1 MHELGNLD
9 SVLAAVTP
17 DQIREFLLRRDFG
30 LVGERAGVLSVFE
43 NAQKAVV
50 AVPQDRTDR
59 NYARRLRDI
68 LSSFV
73 NDTTPLDD
81 VVASVVLPDHDVF
94 RYRIQTPEATWGHVR
109 LWYASEAM
117 PALFNVL
124 KFTAAGVHSRKLDYT
139 KVGDTPK
146 AFVDQCKFGQTEYGS
161 FVMKVYCPTNP
172 VGAKDVISAEPF
184 GRTTT
189 RALLENFAYLS
200 SDKAESLDEPPPPT
214 MNRQVASAVA
224 NLNPQ
229 ASLGVASEVM
239 LRYSDTKHESD
250 EATIG
255 PDPSPRPGALD
266 RLDLG
271 QFIYSRAA
279 SVRDRFAKAEEF
291 GRELLRG
298 FITDLHKDRPNNL
311 GEQSHEITLSVKWEY
326 RTRQVRMRLLPSDYR
341 KAVRWHDDNTEVDL
355 DAKIDKRGHVWT
367 VAEVYSLTPT
377 KAAKEQTKL
386 FPEPE

>member
-1 MHELGNLD
+1 
-9 SVLAAVTP
+9 
-17 DQIREFLLRRDFG
+17 
-30 LVGERAGVLSVFE
+30 
-43 NAQKAVV
+43 
-50 AVPQDRTDR
+50 
-59 NYARRLRDI
+59 
-68 LSSFV
+68 
-73 NDTTPLDD
+73 
-81 VVASVVLPDHDVF
+81 
-94 RYRIQTPEATWGHVR
+94 
-109 LWYASEAM
+109 
-117 PALFNVL
+117 
-124 KFTAAGVHSRKLDYT
+124 
-139 KVGDTPK
+139 
-146 AFVDQCKFGQTEYGS
+146 
-161 FVMKVYCPTNP
+161 
-172 VGAKDVISAEPF
+172 
-184 GRTTT
+184 
-189 RALLENFAYLS
+189 
-200 SDKAESLDEPPPPT
+200 
-214 MNRQVASAVA
+214 
-224 NLNPQ
+224 
-229 ASLGVASEVM
+229 
-239 LRYSDTKHESD
+239 
-250 EATIG
+250 
-255 PDPSPRPGALD
+255 LD